1 MDAVL
6 TAVAFVI
13 SVAWLDAV
21 SGELVALVAAV
32 AKIRGVSDA
41 VVRATAS
48 VWARGAAA
56 ATVNVIV
63 AKQGR
68 PTMAVAA
75 CFAQP
80 AFHLAGAVGTGFLAR
95 ALPSA
100 GREGGTR
107 VALPEETVV
116 AFAGL
121 VGFLA
126 YVVFAVPLAHDWR
139 VSRRAAGM
147 LGYYA
152 LFAAAHTLVAAGV
165 VTGKSFER

>member
-1 MDAVL
+1 M
-6 TAVAFVI
+6 
-13 SVAWLDAV
+13 

-100 GREGGTR
+100 GGKEE
-107 VALPEETVV
+107 PE
-116 AFAGL
+116 
-121 VGFLA
+121 
-126 YVVFAVPLAHDWR
+126 
-139 VSRRAAGM
+139 SRSRKRRSSRSRG
-147 LGYYA
+147 
-152 LFAAAHTLVAAGV
+152 
-165 VTGKSFER
+165 SSDS

>member
-1 MDAVL
+1 MYGAVCGAIGAAATWCAWPTLTGPEAPRASVRIMDAVL
-6 TAVAFVI
+6 TAVAFVV
-13 SVAWLDAV
+13 SVAWLGAV

-80 AFHLAGAVGTGFLAR
+80 AFHLAGAVGTGFLHCA

-100 GREGGTR
+100 GGKEE
-107 VALPEETVV
+107 PE
-116 AFAGL
+116 
-121 VGFLA
+121 
-126 YVVFAVPLAHDWR
+126 
-139 VSRRAAGM
+139 SRSRKRRSSRSRG
-147 LGYYA
+147 
-152 LFAAAHTLVAAGV
+152 
-165 VTGKSFER
+165 SSDS

>member
-1 MDAVL
+1 
-6 TAVAFVI
+6 
-13 SVAWLDAV
+13 
-21 SGELVALVAAV
+21 
-32 AKIRGVSDA
+32 
-41 VVRATAS
+41 
-48 VWARGAAA
+48 
-56 ATVNVIV
+56 
-63 AKQGR
+63 
-68 PTMAVAA
+68 MAVAA

-95 ALPSA
+95 ALTA
-100 GREGGTR
+100 GGETEEHESRSG
-107 VALPEETVV
+107 ETVV

-139 VSRRAAGM
+139 VSRRAAAGM

-152 LFAAAHTLVAAGV
+152 LFAAAHALVAAGV